1 MSRAYDA
8 GFMTYAHAKA
18 EQQNGE
24 AVRAVE
30 TAEEALQVAE
40 SRWAILPLT
49 HLLISFCDIIKF
61 SSIKISAMALI
72 QNRLQALLPA

>member
-1 MSRAYDA
+1 MSGAYDA

-30 TAEEALQVAE
+30 TAKEALQVAE
-40 SRWAILPLT
+40 SR
-49 HLLISFCDIIKF
+49 
-61 SSIKISAMALI
+61 
-72 QNRLQALLPA
+72 